1 MRSWNDKLA
10 LKWAQVS
17 PAMLPFA
24 DVATSELPI
33 GRLLRLSLFQVSV
46 AMAIVLLNGTLN
58 RVMIVE
64 LGVPSAVVALMISLP
79 LLFAP
84 FRALIGFRS
93 DNHRTALGW
102 RRAPF
107 IWFGSLLQFGG
118 LSIMPF
124 AIILLSGD
132 SIGPAWVG
140 VVGAALA
147 FLLVGVGL
155 HTTQTAGLALAT
167 DIASASNRPR
177 VVAFLYVMLLVGT
190 VVSSL
195 VFGALLS
202 SFSQIRLIQ
211 VVQGAAVLTI
221 VLNVIALW
229 KQEAR
234 RRLADIGDDQA
245 PDFFATWQE
254 YADAPGARRTL
265 VAIGFGTAAFSMQ
278 DILLEPYGGEVL
290 GFTVGQTTALTG
302 MMAAGTLAGF
312 AVAANQLTRGI
323 DTYRIAA
330 LGVLVGLIAFPTILL
345 AGSTDS
351 GALFRI
357 GTILIGFGTGLF
369 SVGSLTA
376 AMAIASNTANNGMA
390 LGAWGAVQATAAGL
404 AIAFS
409 GAIRDAVGTLA
420 HSGRLG
426 SAFQGA
432 ASGYN
437 VVYIIELILLFAT
450 LVAIGPLTGRARLA
464 RRHVT
469 TRFGIAEFPG

>member
-1 MRSWNDKLA
+1 
-10 LKWAQVS
+10 
-17 PAMLPFA
+17 
-24 DVATSELPI
+24 
-33 GRLLRLSLFQVSV
+33 
-46 AMAIVLLNGTLN
+46 MAIVLLNGTLN

-132 SIGPAWVG
+132 SIGPAWIG
-140 VVGAALA
+140 VAGAALA

-167 DIASASNRPR
+167 DIASESNRPR
-177 VVAFLYVMLLVGT
+177 VVAFLYVMLLIGT

-195 VFGALLS
+195 AFGVLLS

-211 VVQGAAVLTI
+211 VVQGAAALTI

-234 RRLADIGDDQA
+234 RSLSEIDDEET
-245 PDFFATWQE
+245 PDFFTTWNA
-254 YADAPGARRTL
+254 YAEAPGARRTL
-265 VAIGFGTAAFSMQ
+265 IAIGFGTAAFSMQ

-290 GFTVGQTTALTG
+290 GFTVGETTALTG

-312 AVAANQLTRGI
+312 AIAANQLTRGV

-330 LGVLVGLIAFPTILL
+330 LGVLVGLIAFPAVLL
-345 AGSTDS
+345 AGATDS
-351 GALFRI
+351 SLLFRI

-376 AMAIASNTANNGMA
+376 AMQIASNGANGMA

-409 GAIRDAVGTLA
+409 GAIRDTVGTLA
-420 HSGRLG
+420 HSGKLG
-426 SAFQGA
+426 VAFQDA

-437 VVYIIELILLFAT
+437 VVYLIELLLLFAT
-450 LVAIGPLTGRARLA
+450 LVAIGPLVGRARLA
-464 RRHVT
+464 RAHVT